1 MIPLPRHRTGCP
13 ITIRTFHYSAES
25 PVSSG
30 SILRKPSI
38 DDGGDV
44 DIPRAI
50 NLRNRVVTG
59 YAGLS
64 VIGGCPPIDGWP
76 VVGGAIERFWGGRFG
91 VRWDEM
97 PEIPGID

>member
-1 MIPLPRHRTGCP
+1 MIPLPRYRTGCP
-13 ITIRTFHYSAES
+13 IATRMFRYSAEP

-64 VIGGCPPIDGWP
+64 VIGGCPPIDGGP
-76 VVGGAIERFWGGRFG
+76 VVGGAIERFWGGVFRG
-91 VRWDEM
+91 SLGRNARN
-97 PEIPGID
+97 PRH